1 MHYWGDEWF
10 QKNGDDFYK
19 AIKILE
25 ERMKNGDTS
34 MFMVKKNME
43 HTGTSI
49 SHSGMVVF
57 IVRKL

>member
-25 ERMKNGDTS
+25 ERMKK
-34 MFMVKKNME
+34 M
-43 HTGTSI
+43 GT
-49 SHSGMVVF
+49 
-57 IVRKL
+57 RLCLW